1 MKNKTAVPFP
11 VMMIAGMLTIAVF
24 AGIIYAILLIKKAAP
39 LISSGDPVSS
49 YIDLIGVS
57 FSVTFITTSLF
68 GGLSDKSEKIYWLS
82 YPEHYLIN
90 SNLNFNVLSTTSFIC
105 LAIEAAAAA
114 AAGAD
119 EYIRESVFLSA
130 FTVGILS
137 IVILSY
143 KFTAVF
149 FSRQKLLNDAEA
161 DFRKMVDDDNREELK
176 NAVTGIFN
184 NTLEALDLEGSNMQ
198 RVNENVTLLLK
209 YYDNETCRYWLQKL
223 IIEIGRNN
231 LSMVIQLI
239 NLYENSEY
247 REKFRGLIEE
257 VAYIKKLPFDRDEI
271 LNQLYMRRFR
281 ELKEKVAYSI
291 LDEEY
296 TERWQEWH
304 AVSEEVNSI
313 LRKIKTDN
321 FDNCMF
327 VLKQITELPYEFV
340 KFECSAAVV
349 PAWRDITDKMIS
361 CVKEKDAV
369 SFQNIEKP
377 LFAFLVDHPAH
388 YYEYS
393 ELDDGIICVREQLT
407 EQLNKMTADRIKEL
421 SDDQIAEMIEYIED
435 DDAKQDLFIW
445 MADQMTDQNLPEEL
459 WGIYK
464 KDLYRNGG
472 KDYYYHVWG
481 RCIIRESRRRDEA
494 LSEVKKDA
502 DSIEA
507 HEYIDYIKRMTALLS
522 HVMKYEQYKHVNS
535 LYYFL
540 KEVLEKDYT
549 GEAIISASPI
559 VYDVL
564 VKEEN
569 DGLEVLYDVQNELEN
584 GEDIPEED
592 GNDIE
597 EAENKED
604 TGDFD
609 NEEK

>member
-349 PAWRDITDKMIS
+349 PAWRDITDQMIS
-361 CVKEKDAV
+361 CVKENDAV

-393 ELDDGIICVREQLT
+393 ELDDGIICLREQLT

-472 KDYYYHVWG
+472 KDYYYHVWR
-481 RCIIRESRRRDEA
+481 RCIIREYRRRDEA

-540 KEVLEKDYT
+540 KEVLEK
-549 GEAIISASPI
+549 EKP
-559 VYDVL
+559 DVGL
-564 VKEEN
+564 V
-569 DGLEVLYDVQNELEN
+569 LQ
-584 GEDIPEED
+584 I
-592 GNDIE
+592 
-597 EAENKED
+597 
-604 TGDFD
+604 
-609 NEEK
+609 